1 MADEFD
7 DYDLSKIFA
16 RDEAA
21 EDEPVD
27 DDQLLNMAITQM
39 FGGLDGID
47 AFSSMKEIEALGQLL
62 EDAEEDEEEEH
73 EQTEEEKKREEEAG
87 MSVYN
92 DLLKRMQALNI
103 LDSMDD
109 MDKKDDM

>member
-47 AFSSMKEIEALGQLL
+47 AFS
-62 EDAEEDEEEEH
+62 
-73 EQTEEEKKREEEAG
+73 
-87 MSVYN
+87 
-92 DLLKRMQALNI
+92 
-103 LDSMDD
+103 
-109 MDKKDDM
+109 

>member
-21 EDEPVD
+21 EDEP
-27 DDQLLNMAITQM
+27 
-39 FGGLDGID
+39 GGLDGID

-103 LDSMDD
+103 LND
-109 MDKKDDM
+109 MDINDKPDNN

>member
-62 EDAEEDEEEEH
+62 EDAEEDEEEEY
-73 EQTEEEKKREEEAG
+73 EQTAEEKKREEEAG
-87 MSVYN
+87 LSVYN

-103 LDSMDD
+103 LND
-109 MDKKDDM
+109 MDINDKPDNN

>member
-16 RDEAA
+16 RDEAP
-21 EDEPVD
+21 EDAPVD

>member
-62 EDAEEDEEEEH
+62 EDAEEEH

-103 LDSMDD
+103 LND
-109 MDKKDDM
+109 MDINDKPDNN